1 MKSTF
6 SRVFAIAAVIL
17 LVALVL
23 IGTFFQFLVRD
34 YLTET
39 TMDTLRQQADA
50 IAALAA
56 SYTGIDQDGL
66 HSLEFQVNLDV
77 AANVADADATV
88 FDAHG
93 QMVRCSGSLTAE
105 DFAGMTLSPDFIQTI
120 AREGHYASTGK
131 IPRLYEE
138 ARNMAATPI
147 LDAADGS
154 CLGVVLVSKPV
165 DSIGLVMSRISN
177 IFLMVSLL
185 VVLMAIIAMS
195 FFAHQQSAPLRRM
208 ALTAVAFGHGELS
221 ARVPLED
228 SYPEDVENLARAFN
242 NMAQALQK
250 SEYRRQEF
258 VANVSH
264 ELKTPMT
271 TISGYI
277 DGILDG
283 TIPPE
288 RQRHYLT
295 IVSDET
301 KRLSRL
307 VRSMLDIS
315 RLQDQGGI
323 PEEKKI
329 HFDMEECAGQVLIT
343 FEKKINDKG
352 LEVEVE
358 MPEHPMYTR
367 ADPDA
372 VTQVIYNLLDNAV
385 KFCPQGGKLGLQ
397 IQEGGSKISIAV
409 SNSGD
414 TIPPEE
420 LPLVFDR
427 FHKLDKSRTK
437 NRDGWGLGLYI
448 VKTIVCSHGEDISV
462 ASQDGT
468 TTFTFTMPLVN

>member
-6 SRVFAIAAVIL
+6 SRIFTIAAVIL
-17 LVALVL
+17 LLALVL

-34 YLTET
+34 YLTEN
-39 TMDTLRQQADA
+39 TMDALTQQSDA
-50 IAALAA
+50 IAGLAA
-56 SYTGIDQDGL
+56 SYAVMDDDGL
-66 HSLEFQVNLDV
+66 RTLEFQVNLDV
-77 AANVADADATV
+77 SANVTGSDILV
-88 FDAHG
+88 FDAQGHV
-93 QMVRCSGSLTAE
+93 VRASGTVTLE
-105 DFAGMTLSPDFIQTI
+105 DFAGMSLAPSVITNVAAL
-120 AREGHYASTGK
+120 GHYTNTGK
-131 IPRLYEE
+131 IPYLYEE
-138 ARNMAATPI
+138 ARNVTASPI
-147 LDAADGS
+147 FCPTTGE
-154 CLGVVLVSKPV
+154 CLGMVLVSRPV
-165 DSIGLVMSRISN
+165 DSISSVMNRISN

-208 ALTAVAFGHGELS
+208 TQTAVAFGHGDLN
-221 ARVPLED
+221 ARVPVDD

-242 NMAQALQK
+242 NMAQELQK
-250 SEYRRQEF
+250 SEYQRQEF

-271 TISGYI
+271 TISGYV

-283 TIPPE
+283 TIPAE
-288 RQRHYLT
+288 RRRHYLT
-295 IVSDET
+295 IVSEET

-352 LEVEVE
+352 LEVEVD

-385 KFCPQGGKLGLQ
+385 KFCPQGGTLGLT
-397 IQEGGSKISIAV
+397 IQEGGGRIYTSI
-409 SNSGD
+409 SNSGP
-414 TIPPEE
+414 TIPAEE

-437 NRDGWGLGLYI
+437 KQDGWGLGLYI
-448 VKTIVCSHGEDISV
+448 VKTLVCSHGEDISV
-462 ASQDGT
+462 SSQNET